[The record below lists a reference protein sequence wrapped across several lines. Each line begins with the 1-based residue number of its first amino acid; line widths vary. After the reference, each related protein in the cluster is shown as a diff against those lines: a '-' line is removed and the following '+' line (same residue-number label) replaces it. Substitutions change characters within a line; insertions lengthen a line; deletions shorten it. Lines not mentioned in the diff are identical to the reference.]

1 MHHRKKQPPRT
12 TTTRGDLPCPPCPS
26 PMHPVLLLLLPRTT
40 APPPLLETVHR
51 FTPPRL
57 FLLLQWWQR
66 FYLLQPQQQRMLL
79 HRWLPVRLVHTQPT
93 TTTTTP
99 SNAPPATTTRTTP
112 SVDFIVRRDL
122 WSIPFWAFGNNRHRP
137 PCPCPIVVVV
147 VTRRTRTTLLLEPN
161 HEGIHKLPP
170 KRRPSCYSSRQPIL
184 LRIPVPTMPVR
195 PIQSHHYPITTLQ
208 TATITTRRTI
218 PSGGDHQRRIMIL
231 WIIATLTMTTTTI
244 ILIRIWT
251 KTNCPLSW
259 PMRNRIKRRVNERI
273 VHGNQFNKRFDPV
286 ICCCNDGIQD

>member
-51 FTPPRL
+51 FTPPRSI
-57 FLLLQWWQR
+57 LLPQWWQR
-66 FYLLQPQQQRMLL
+66 FFLLQPQQRMLL
-79 HRWLPVRLVHTQPT
+79 HRWLPVRLVLSQPT
-93 TTTTTP
+93 TT
-99 SNAPPATTTRTTP
+99 SNAPPTTTTARTTP
-112 SVDFIVRRDL
+112 SVDVIVRRDL
-122 WSIPFWAFGNNRHRP
+122 WSIPFWAFGNNKHRP
-137 PCPCPIVVVV
+137 PCPYRIVVVA
-147 VTRRTRTTLLLEPN
+147 TRTRTTFRLDTN
-161 HEGIHKLPP
+161 HAGNPKQPP
-170 KRRPSCYSSRQPIL
+170 KRRPSCYSSRRPL
-184 LRIPVPTMPVR
+184 LRRISTVVSTMPVR
-195 PIQSHHYPITTLQ
+195 PIQSHHHP
-208 TATITTRRTI
+208 ITTRRTATI
-218 PSGGDHQRRIMIL
+218 TRWKMIQNGEDYGRRIIL
-231 WIIATLTMTTTTI
+231 SIITTRTMTTTI